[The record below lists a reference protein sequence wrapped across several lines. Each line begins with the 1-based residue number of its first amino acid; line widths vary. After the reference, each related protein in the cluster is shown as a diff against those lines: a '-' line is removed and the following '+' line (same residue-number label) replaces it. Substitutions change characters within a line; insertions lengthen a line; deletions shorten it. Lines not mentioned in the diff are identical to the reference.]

1 MFSMPLPAAFRFS
14 LHPERTAQP
23 QAADALRS
31 AILTGILPPGTKVS
45 EQEIADAIGTSRQP
59 VREAF
64 LRLAGEGLLN
74 IQPQRGTFVSKIT
87 ADEVLDARFVREA
100 VEADL
105 IRLACAKADAT
116 AITNLRTILAAQT
129 AAPDATAFMAL
140 DESFHRMIAQI
151 AGKARAWDHLQR
163 LKSQMDRVRFLQLQD
178 FPIPTLI
185 AQHSA
190 MVDALEARDPNQ
202 AEAEIRRHLR
212 LIEADLAQ
220 ITAEYPDYFTQSQF
234 PDAEKGRE
242 R

>member
-1 MFSMPLPAAFRFS
+1 MPLPAAFRFS

-23 QAADALRS
+23 QAANALRA

-87 ADEVLDARFVREA
+87 AEEVLDARFVREA

-105 IRLACAKADAT
+105 IRLACAKADAQ
-116 AITNLRTILAAQT
+116 ALSVLRELLAQQSAAQN
-129 AAPDATAFMAL
+129 ATAFMAL
-140 DESFHRMIAQI
+140 DEAFHRMIAQI
-151 AGKARAWDHLQR
+151 AGKARAWDHLQK

-190 MVDALEARDPNQ
+190 MVDAIATQNPDA
-202 AEAEIRRHLR
+202 AEGELRAHLR
-212 LIEADLAQ
+212 LIEADLPGIQA
-220 ITAEYPDYFTQSQF
+220 AHPDYFSESQV
-234 PDAEKGRE
+234 PDAAKGTNE
-242 R
+242 

>member
-1 MFSMPLPAAFRFS
+1 MPLPAAFRFS
-14 LHPERTAQP
+14 LHPERMVQP

-87 ADEVLDARFVREA
+87 ANEVLDARFVREA

-105 IRLACAKADAT
+105 IRLACAKAGAT
-116 AITNLRTILAAQT
+116 AVAELRALLAAQT

-140 DESFHRMIAQI
+140 DEAFHRMIAQI
-151 AGKARAWDHLQR
+151 AGKARAWDHLQK

-185 AQHSA
+185 AQHGT
-190 MVDALEARDPNQ
+190 MVEAIATQNPDA
-202 AEAEIRRHLR
+202 AEAQLRAHLR
-212 LIEADLAQ
+212 LIEADLPGIQA
-220 ITAEYPDYFTQSQF
+220 AHPSYFTED
-234 PDAEKGRE
+234 PAPL
-242 R
+242 

>member
-1 MFSMPLPAAFRFS
+1 MPLPAAFRFS

-87 ADEVLDARFVREA
+87 ANEVLDARFVREA

-105 IRLACAKADAT
+105 IRLACAKASAT
-116 AITNLRTILAAQT
+116 AVAELRALLAAQT
-129 AAPDATAFMAL
+129 SAPYATAFMAL
-140 DESFHRMIAQI
+140 DEAFHRMIAQI
-151 AGKARAWDHLQR
+151 AGKARAWDHLQK

-185 AQHSA
+185 AQHGT
-190 MVDALEARDPNQ
+190 MVEAIATQNPDA
-202 AEAEIRRHLR
+202 AEAQLRAHLR
-212 LIEADLAQ
+212 LIEADLPGIQA
-220 ITAEYPDYFTQSQF
+220 AHPSYFTED
-234 PDAEKGRE
+234 PAPL
-242 R
+242 